1 MPGVSRLEEARAQ
14 RPSQSLSRSSYSVPK
29 PMVEQL
35 ERGKLSADG
44 HITFVY
50 GVGALKNLQKAS

>member
-14 RPSQSLSRSSYSVPK
+14 GSDRFTSSLERSSYSVPK

-44 HITFVY
+44 HIAFVY
-50 GVGALKNLQKAS
+50 GVGG